1 MYEQTWEALDEVKL
15 QVSKEVL
22 MELSKL
28 QIFQNL
34 DKIYGHYTLK
44 KVQLFYIK
52 GSQYILLEDNQ
63 SNWY

>member
-34 DKIYGHYTLK
+34 DKIYGPYTLK

>member
-1 MYEQTWEALDEVKL
+1 MYEQTWEALDELKL
-15 QVSKEVL
+15 QILKEVL

-34 DKIYGHYTLK
+34 DKIYGPYTLK

-63 SNWY
+63 SNWF